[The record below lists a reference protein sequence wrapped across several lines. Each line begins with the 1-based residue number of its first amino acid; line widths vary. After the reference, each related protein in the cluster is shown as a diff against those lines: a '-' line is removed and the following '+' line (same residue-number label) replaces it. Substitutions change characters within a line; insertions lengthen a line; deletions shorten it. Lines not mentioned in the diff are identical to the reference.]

1 MKQIH
6 KAPGWVMAGVLAVIL
21 LSCIPGIMLMMN
33 LITPETITF
42 SNEYGESASSSNIPG
57 IWMLNIIAILFFV
70 GITIL
75 TFVRNWSKA
84 VATGGI
90 MLIMANVAGISP
102 YILYST
108 ASSYQELITAFSTAH
123 TVGIIEMLLFMA
135 GNLIIAFNTSISSL
149 TRILFTVFIVIFSLI
164 FLIPFPPS
172 VYSGISNTLMIVKP
186 IFAAVLLYLCVMS
199 KQEQVG

>member
-172 VYSGISNTLMIVKP
+172 VYSGISNTDRKSV
-186 IFAAVLLYLCVMS
+186 V
-199 KQEQVG
+199 